1 MLTSPEFMS
10 DRPEIWQIDSLLN
23 TIEVTS
29 EVVAAIHLLSDS
41 GVSFPGEADF
51 VKFFYVAEG
60 AFFVST
66 DSGPW
71 QRVQAGDFA
80 IFRPGVRYD
89 AVTTVGLEPVE
100 IDEWIARMNMAC
112 RSGMHYVLEGDR
124 LRTSLIS
131 GRARIRDAHIHPVWR
146 SLPASLI
153 GPCAAAGN
161 ALTAVMDELSR
172 PLPGSQTIVNRL
184 LDTAVMQAVRQHS
197 EQSGALGVILH
208 DPEIGRVVAEIHR
221 QPAHPWTLSEMANLA
236 GISRSH
242 FAERFRNRLGQPP
255 AEYVTNVRMHR
266 AGRLLANP
274 DVTVAE
280 AAAKSGYAN
289 EAAFSKAFRRV
300 TGGSPGRVR
309 SRGVISHAAA
319 S

>member
-10 DRPEIWQIDSLLN
+10 DRPDIWQIDSLLN
-23 TIEVTS
+23 TIEVKS
-29 EVVAAIHLLSDS
+29 EVVAAIHLLNDS
-41 GVSFPGEADF
+41 GVSFPGEMEF
-51 VKFFYVAEG
+51 VKFFFVAEG
-60 AFFVST
+60 SFFVST
-66 DSGPW
+66 ESGPW

-89 AVTTVGLEPVE
+89 AVTLIGLEPVPIE
-100 IDEWIARMNMAC
+100 VWIARMNMAC
-112 RSGMHYVLEGDR
+112 QSGMHYVLEGDR

-131 GRARIRDAHIHPVWR
+131 GRAHVRDAHTHPVWR

-153 GPCAAAGN
+153 GPCPAAGN
-161 ALTAVMDELSR
+161 ALKAVMEELSR
-172 PLPGSQTIVNRL
+172 PMPGSQTIVNRL
-184 LDTAVMQAVRQHS
+184 LDISVMQAVRQHS

-221 QPAHPWTLSEMANLA
+221 QPAHAWTLAEMAHLA

-266 AGRLLANP
+266 AARLLSNP
-274 DVTVAE
+274 DITVSE

-289 EAAFSKAFRRV
+289 EAAFSKAYRRV
-300 TGGSPGRVR
+300 TGSSPGRAR
-309 SRGVISHAAA
+309 SRKMVNHGVAA
-319 S
+319 